1 MELLIKLSVVQ
12 QKYEFFVSPSQA
24 SWKVSHG
31 WSYYELFHIETL
43 IFPIR
48 SSRLK
53 IGLRGGTSFFDGLFY
68 RSLILVKD
76 KREIKINAHIQ
87 DAEVTRC
94 FTRVSFSKPCALLLL
109 FGNTFSPTRSLC
121 TQLRHKNPE
130 NETIEVVCRHLKV
143 SYASQLVTLYPTA
156 GSFCKNSNM
165 AASSG
170 WLELESDPG
179 FCLFRMDDF
188 KFVINQN
195 ARVLIIMYFFFCFA
209 LF

>member
-1 MELLIKLSVVQ
+1 MATFSPPPPSPRAPVLYWHVGAIFQTQVGLFYFQSKVIEVLIKLSVVQ

-31 WSYYELFHIETL
+31 WSYYELLHIETL
-43 IFPIR
+43 IFTIR
-48 SSRLK
+48 FSRLQ

-130 NETIEVVCRHLKV
+130 YEIIEVVCRHLKM
-143 SYASQLVTLYPTA
+143 SYAS
-156 GSFCKNSNM
+156 
-165 AASSG
+165 
-170 WLELESDPG
+170 
-179 FCLFRMDDF
+179 
-188 KFVINQN
+188 
-195 ARVLIIMYFFFCFA
+195 
-209 LF
+209 